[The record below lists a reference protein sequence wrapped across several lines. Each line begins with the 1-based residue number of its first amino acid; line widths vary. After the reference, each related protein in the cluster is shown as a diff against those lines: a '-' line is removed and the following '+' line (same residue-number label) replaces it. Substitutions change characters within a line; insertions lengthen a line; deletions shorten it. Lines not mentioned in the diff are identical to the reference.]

1 MTEEFDTSWFDLRK
15 YDAVEGFDISDW
27 YFQLEK
33 RQTIQLFAKE
43 NQDLMDRVHISRW
56 KVINNNTKKY
66 IASIK
71 ENPVLDVSK
80 YKRTIQSV
88 RDTNFFDLHMAAS
101 GNEEI
106 KKLINSPD
114 DSFDF
119 NKSDSLII
127 SRPKSSVYMNRAMLT
142 IDLSATD
149 EQLTNDFNDWL
160 KSHRLTTNSRVR
172 EKRFSSKD
180 FSKWINFRILPY
192 LDLTLIADAED
203 KTLTQNMLGRILFPD
218 EYNVDLTERIRRSVK
233 PIAEQLLEKKVLE
246 SLHIQAKAT

>member
-15 YDAVEGFDISDW
+15 YDAVESFDISDW

-33 RQTIQLFAKE
+33 RQTIHLFAKE

-56 KVINNNTKKY
+56 KVINNSAKKY

-88 RDTNFFDLHMAAS
+88 GDTNFFDLRMAAS
-101 GNEEI
+101 DNDEI
-106 KKLINSPD
+106 KKLINAPVD
-114 DSFDF
+114 DFDF
-119 NKSDSLII
+119 KKSDCLII
-127 SRPKSSVYMNRAMLT
+127 SRAKSSVYANRAMLT
-142 IDLSATD
+142 VDLSATD
-149 EQLTNDFNDWL
+149 EQITQDFNEWL
-160 KSHRLTTNSRVR
+160 KSHRLTANYKVR
-172 EKRFSSKD
+172 GKRFSSKD
-180 FSKWINFRILPY
+180 LRKWINYKILPY

-203 KTLTQNMLGRILFPD
+203 KILTQNVLGRILFPD

-233 PIAEQLLEKKVLE
+233 PIAKHLLDKRILE
-246 SLHIQAKAT
+246 ALHIQAKAT